1 MPIMEILFPALLVS
15 FIARSGH
22 VTQCWPMRP
31 KGKTGGEIGCGEFF
45 ALLIKKRKTVFFS
58 PVDEILGVL
67 IL

>member
-1 MPIMEILFPALLVS
+1 
-15 FIARSGH
+15 
-22 VTQCWPMRP
+22 MRP

-67 IL
+67 ML